1 MLEVRN
7 QATRPIS
14 EGDHMT
20 PFRVGIIGCGRPW
33 GTAGATGMGQGNVH
47 AAGYKASPDC
57 QIVAAADVVQEN
69 LDLFCEAHGIASGYL
84 EYREMLER
92 EELDIVSVCVWPKLH
107 APIVIDAARAGV
119 KAIHCEK
126 PMAPT
131 WGECKQMVATCQ
143 ENGVQLTFN
152 HQRRFGK
159 PFRAAKEL
167 LDSGAI
173 GQLVRLEAFTSNL
186 YDWGTHWF
194 DMMFYYNDDQPAQWA
209 IGQID
214 ARGGHRI
221 FDVFVEGQGLSY
233 IQWRNGVHGLVV
245 TQGRGIVPSAD
256 ETRGERVGNRLIG
269 TVGTIEVWV
278 EDGPVLR
285 VRGPDT
291 GGQWEAVEVGE
302 RDAYV
307 ETSVAAVLDLVDAL
321 KGGREPELA
330 ARKALQ
336 ATELIF
342 ATYES
347 SRRQGRVDLPLEID
361 DSPLQAMLDTGQVS
375 PLDEKPAQE
384 GWVQGD
390 VNANRIK
397 VHYYRTGGEKPS
409 LVLSHGFSDNGMCW
423 IRAAKV
429 LEGTYDVI
437 MPDARAHGLSSAP
450 ESGYDDLTRAADLAR
465 FVMALGLEQPAA
477 MGHSMGAATTAM
489 AAASYPELFS
499 CIVLEDPP
507 WFDESSRWAEEEDL
521 PPEERERRAAQWL
534 EQHLSLGARSVE
546 EIAAIGRSQSPTWN
560 EIEFGPWAASKQQ
573 LSPNVLSAGSRKRT
587 HWSEVVPKIACP
599 TLLLIGDPEQ
609 HAIVSPG
616 TARKVTEMNPLVE
629 VVQLEG
635 AGHNI
640 RRERFDGFVEAVT
653 AFLVRHYGGTA
664 AD

>member
-1 MLEVRN
+1 
-7 QATRPIS
+7 
-14 EGDHMT
+14 MT

-33 GTAGATGMGQGNVH
+33 GAAGATGMGQGNVH
-47 AAGYKASPDC
+47 AEGYKASPDC
-57 QIVAAADVVQEN
+57 QIVAAADIVQEN

-84 EYREMLER
+84 DYREMLER
-92 EELDIVSVCVWPKLH
+92 EELDVVSVCVWPKLH
-107 APIVIDAARAGV
+107 APIVIDVAKAGV
-119 KAIHCEK
+119 RAIHCEK

-131 WGECKQMVATCQ
+131 WREAKEMVAVC
-143 ENGVQLTFN
+143 EERGVQLTFN

-159 PFRAAKEL
+159 PFRVAKEL

-209 IGQID
+209 LGQID

-233 IQWRNGVHGLVV
+233 IRWQNGVHGLVA
-245 TQGRGIVPSAD
+245 TQGRGIVPSGGV
-256 ETRGERVGNRLIG
+256 TRGEQVGNRLIG
-269 TVGTIEVWV
+269 STGTIEVWV
-278 EDGPVLR
+278 ENGPALR
-285 VRGPDT
+285 MRSPRT
-291 GGQWEAVEVGE
+291 GGEWQAVDVGE

-307 ETSVAAVLDLVDAL
+307 ETCVAAVLDLVDAL
-321 KGGREPELA
+321 KSGREPELA

-347 SRRQGRVDLPLEID
+347 SRRRGRVDLPLEID
-361 DSPLQAMLDTGQVS
+361 DSPLQAMLDAGQVS
-375 PLDEKPAQE
+375 PLDEEPAQE

-397 VHYYRTGGEKPS
+397 VHYYRTGGDKSP

-423 IRAAKV
+423 IRAAKA
-429 LEGTYDVI
+429 LKGAYDVI
-437 MPDARAHGLSSAP
+437 MPDARGHGLSSAP

-465 FVMALGLEQPAA
+465 FVMAVGLERPAA

-499 CIVLEDPP
+499 CIILEDPP
-507 WFDESSRWAEEEDL
+507 WFDESSPRPGAEDL
-521 PPEERERRAAQWL
+521 TPEERERRGAQHL
-534 EQHLSLGARSVE
+534 EQLMALGAKSIE
-546 EIAAIGRSQSPTWN
+546 EIVAIGRRQSPTWE
-560 EIEFGPWAASKQQ
+560 EIEFGPWATSKQQ
-573 LSPNVLSAGSRKRT
+573 LSPNALNAGSRKRT

-609 HAIVSPG
+609 HAIVSPE

-653 AFLVRHYGGTA
+653 AFLARHYGDGA
-664 AD
+664 AE